1 VKFACALRANSIHLF
16 AAGIGLRA
24 FYGALR
30 PMPAY
35 AVCVSTAAMQAVSI
49 SLSVFR
55 VRHPIAI
62 FWSKNRFFPPLPR
75 IYAECAK

>member
-1 VKFACALRANSIHLF
+1 MS
-16 AAGIGLRA
+16 
-24 FYGALR
+24 
-30 PMPAY
+30 AY
-35 AVCVSTAAMQAVSI
+35 AICVSIAAMQAVSI